1 MAALKEEHKLLIVQA
16 LACFDTPTQVAE
28 SVKEEFGIELT
39 RQQVAR
45 YDPTKVAGGDLSK
58 KLRAVFEETR
68 KAFLEST
75 ASIPIAQQSFRL
87 RALQRLYEKAL
98 KSGNVVLAAQYLEQ
112 AAKESGGL
120 FTNKQRLEHAGPNGG
135 PIEQKTTV
143 VDETAVAAQVAKLQ
157 GDY

>member
-16 LACFDTPTQVAE
+16 LACFDTPTQVVEA
-28 SVKEEFGIELT
+28 VKEEFGIEIT

-45 YDPTKVAGGDLSK
+45 YDPTKAAGVDVSK

-68 KAFLEST
+68 RTFLEDTS
-75 ASIPIAQQSFRL
+75 SIPIAQQSFRL

-98 KSGNVVLAAQYLEQ
+98 KSGNVALAAQYLEQ

-120 FTNKQRLEHAGPNGG
+120 FTNRQRHEHAGPNGG

-143 VDETAVAAQVAKLQ
+143 VDEQSVQAAVSKLA
-157 GDY
+157 GEY